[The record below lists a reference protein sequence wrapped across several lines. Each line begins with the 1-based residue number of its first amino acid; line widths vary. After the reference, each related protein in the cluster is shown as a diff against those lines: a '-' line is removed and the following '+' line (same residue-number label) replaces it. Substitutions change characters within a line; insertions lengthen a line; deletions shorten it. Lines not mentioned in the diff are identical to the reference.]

1 MSLPLSLPALASI
14 PYPNIPSVELG
25 PLTLHP
31 FGFLVG
37 VAIIVG
43 TVLADRRA
51 KVLGLDRRVI
61 SEASLWAVLVGF
73 AVAHWYS
80 IIFYFPERVV
90 EEPLVLLKFWDG
102 ISSFGGFLGGTFGL
116 IYYLRR
122 NKLPF
127 WPYADAI
134 IYGFTFAWVFGRAGC
149 TVAFDHPGVI
159 TDFALAMPYPAGRGF
174 APGIRHNLGFYEL
187 LWAVLMAAVFFW
199 QRNKPHWAGWYLTV
213 FVLAYMPIRFAWDFL
228 RVADKTYLGLTPG
241 QFAAIALIVV
251 GIWMFR
257 FRRGRAEVLIP
268 DGRVHIYADG
278 TPAVEPEPA
287 AVAPP
292 KKKAK
297 GGGKRGRRR

>member
-1 MSLPLSLPALASI
+1 MQTLASI

-51 KVLGLDRRVI
+51 RILGLDRRVI
-61 SEASLWAVLVGF
+61 SEASLWAVIVGF

-90 EEPLVLLKFWDG
+90 EDPLVLLKFWDG

-159 TDFALAMPYPAGRGF
+159 TDFALAMPYPPGRSF
-174 APGIRHNLGFYEL
+174 TPGIRHNLGFYEL
-187 LWAVLMAAVFFW
+187 IWAVLMSGVFFW

-241 QFAAIALIVV
+241 QFAAIALFGA

-257 FRRGRAEVLIP
+257 ARRATAEVLVP
-268 DGRVHIYADG
+268 DGKVHIHADG
-278 TPAVEPEPA
+278 TPAVEPEP
-287 AVAPP
+287 VPAPAP
-292 KKKAK
+292 RKKAK
-297 GGGKRGRRR
+297 GGRKRGRR